1 MDTLKVFENP
11 AFGGVRTITDEDGKI
26 LFCALDIA
34 HPLGYQRERDAVQRH
49 CRYAVKRGVP
59 HPQNPEKQIEM
70 TFIPE
75 GDVYRLIAR
84 SNLPEAQK
92 FESWIFDEVVPSIRK
107 HGAYMTPE
115 TLEAALL
122 NPDTLIRLATE
133 LKAEREQRLALEAK
147 VAADAPK
154 VRYADAVAC
163 AEGGMLVREFA
174 KILKQNGVPDMG
186 EKRLYDDLRRRGLL
200 IKAEGRD
207 KNKPTQYAM
216 ERNLFAVREREFSTP
231 LGTFTRTTTLIT
243 GRGRQYLL
251 DMYLKERD
259 AASAPVAEGAT

>member
-92 FESWIFDEVVPSIRK
+92 FESWIFDEVVPAIRRTGGYIA
-107 HGAYMTPE
+107 GAEKMTDAE
-115 TLEAALL
+115 IMAQAVLVANRTIEARDARIRELEA
-122 NPDTLIRLATE
+122 
-133 LKAEREQRLALEAK
+133 QAK
-147 VAADAPK
+147 ADAPK
-154 VRYADAVAC
+154 VLYADAVA
-163 AEGGMLVREFA
+163 ASEGGMLIREFA
-174 KILKQNGVPDMG
+174 KFLRDNGADMG
-186 EKRLYDDLRRRGLL
+186 EKRLFEDMRKRGFL

-207 KNKPTQYAM
+207 RNTPTQRAM
-216 ERNLFAVREREFSTP
+216 DMGLFTVKETVIQIP
-231 LGTFTRTTTLIT
+231 LLGAKTRTTPLLT
-243 GRGRQYLL
+243 GKGKLYFMNL
-251 DMYLKERD
+251 YLKERD
-259 AASAPVAEGAT
+259 AAPVAEAAT